1 MGKTS
6 RLIPTTS
13 LIAALTFGSRIL
25 GLARECVF
33 SHYFGT
39 SELLSA
45 FRIAFMVPNLARR
58 LFGEGALSAATIP
71 VLTESLQ
78 EHGEDRSR
86 QFVGAL
92 LVLLLVI
99 LGATVVVVEIVI
111 ACWRTVQDDL
121 ALQLAAV
128 LMPYMVLIC
137 LVAIGG
143 GVLNV
148 RHHFSIPAAVPML
161 LNIAIVVAAI
171 AAAGWGSLTGIKLM
185 YVICAAV
192 LIAGV
197 LQLCATGIAL
207 HAVAFF
213 PVLNC
218 RWRDPQIRK
227 VMTLMGPMVLG
238 LSAVQINSLVDYLIA
253 YLFIGEVG
261 QRGGPAVLGYAQY
274 LYQLPLGVFGIA
286 LATAIFP
293 LLSQK
298 AAERDLT
305 GLADVVHR
313 GVRLSLF
320 IALPASVGLIFVAYP
335 LVATLYEH
343 GASDATATQRIAGTL
358 VFYSLGLVAYF
369 TQHILVRTFYATH
382 NSRTPARVALT
393 MVGINFLMNLSL
405 VFVLQER
412 GLALATAVCA
422 GIQVIW
428 LSRLLAREVPEIRW
442 RKLRPVAM

>member
-185 YVICAAV
+185 YAKMP
-192 LIAGV
+192 G
-197 LQLCATGIAL
+197 
-207 HAVAFF
+207 
-213 PVLNC
+213 
-218 RWRDPQIRK
+218 
-227 VMTLMGPMVLG
+227 
-238 LSAVQINSLVDYLIA
+238 
-253 YLFIGEVG
+253 
-261 QRGGPAVLGYAQY
+261 
-274 LYQLPLGVFGIA
+274 
-286 LATAIFP
+286 
-293 LLSQK
+293 
-298 AAERDLT
+298 
-305 GLADVVHR
+305 
-313 GVRLSLF
+313 
-320 IALPASVGLIFVAYP
+320 
-335 LVATLYEH
+335 
-343 GASDATATQRIAGTL
+343 
-358 VFYSLGLVAYF
+358 
-369 TQHILVRTFYATH
+369 
-382 NSRTPARVALT
+382 
-393 MVGINFLMNLSL
+393 
-405 VFVLQER
+405 
-412 GLALATAVCA
+412 
-422 GIQVIW
+422 
-428 LSRLLAREVPEIRW
+428 
-442 RKLRPVAM
+442 